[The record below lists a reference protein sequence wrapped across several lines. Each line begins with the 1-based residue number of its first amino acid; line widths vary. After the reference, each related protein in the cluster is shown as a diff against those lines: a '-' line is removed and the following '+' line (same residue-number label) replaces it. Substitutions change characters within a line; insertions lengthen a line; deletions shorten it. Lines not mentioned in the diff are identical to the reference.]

1 MKNKGLLVAGLAF
14 LIAGSAYLLLS
25 KKSFSSNGQSSDNFS
40 SLKTNLG
47 SNRSGDNPVIVKFA
61 SGNYQCDFYSN
72 GRFVLS
78 KNKKML
84 AKGSY
89 SNGGKSMVIDG
100 GGNSANSE
108 SVWANLGTL
117 IK

>member
-25 KKSFSSNGQSSDNFS
+25 KKSFSSNGQSDNFS
-40 SLKTNLG
+40 SLKANLG

-89 SNGGKSMVIDG
+89 SNGGKSMIID